1 MLNNPFLLT
10 WTRLCMVWRI
20 DLALGGALRKSSSYE
35 GCSGEKDRLHVDLL
49 QVERG
54 VVTRG

>member
-1 MLNNPFLLT
+1 
-10 WTRLCMVWRI
+10 MVWRI